1 MNFPKVKSSSDNK
14 LINFADVGS
23 LSSNS
28 STSSF
33 NPSSFSAT
41 LTESLATLQQAQQNS
56 FKTANLEATTA
67 TINTLKVQSK
77 LEIASTVFQTAGN
90 YPAASQT
97 TIGFT
102 QRAQQDWEDLS
113 KTSSDWT
120 AQADRFVSPLDLD
133 AWATKNAFITTI
145 PITWPLGNADIPAS
159 GSYNSVSN
167 AGSVTDAASLKLTS
181 NFTFT
186 PIGSSTDSRW
196 SDATTN
202 VTNLV
207 LGTITN
213 IANYNGRSGQI
224 YVSYASSVK
233 LGGIHPTNTWNPVS
247 LNWRGLDDADGSPVS
262 YLQGTVFLI
271 TYYINDGKAVYVTN
285 VVS

>member
-67 TINTLKVQSK
+67 TIGSLTVQSK
-77 LEIASTVFQTAGN
+77 LDISSTVFQNSDN

-102 QRAQQDWEDLS
+102 QRAQQSWENLTKGEPAWD
-113 KTSSDWT
+113 
-120 AQADRFVSPLDLD
+120 AQVDRYISPHDLD
-133 AWATKNAFITTI
+133 DWATKNAFITTN
-145 PITWPLGNADIPAS
+145 PLTWPIGNADIPAA

-167 AGSVTDAASLKLTS
+167 AGSVTDAATLKLTS

-196 SDATTN
+196 S
-202 VTNLV
+202 LS
-207 LGTITN
+207 L
-213 IANYNGRSGQI
+213 
-224 YVSYASSVK
+224 
-233 LGGIHPTNTWNPVS
+233 IH
-247 LNWRGLDDADGSPVS
+247 
-262 YLQGTVFLI
+262 I
-271 TYYINDGKAVYVTN
+271 
-285 VVS
+285 